1 MGLHPLT
8 WKVAKNAIRPLQRGR
23 GKSEIIIFKN
33 KTSWLL
39 LRAGEWVEPGEA
51 YRQRLVQSAGR
62 WGAWAAN
69 EGWSPGSQAIFWT
82 FSFPG
87 LCGATAV
94 LKETWQ
100 GRGLPFYELSL
111 EVRARRKELPVRCSW
126 GPAVLHGEWWALR
139 VWSINVAPQGFL
151 TSQARVLE
159 WESVHQNN
167 GSQILI

>member
-39 LRAGEWVEPGEA
+39 LRAEEHGEA
-51 YRQRLVQSAGR
+51 YRQHLVQSVGR
-62 WGAWAAN
+62 WG
-69 EGWSPGSQAIFWT
+69 SPGSQAIFWT

-87 LCGATAV
+87 LHGATAV

-100 GRGLPFYELSL
+100 GLGLPFYELSL

-139 VWSINVAPQGFL
+139 VWNINVAPQGFL
-151 TSQARVLE
+151 TSQAGVLE
-159 WESVHQNN
+159 WESEQWISDSDLV
-167 GSQILI
+167 SQGGKWR